1 MMTVTTARVGSSRT
15 DSERSTS
22 TTEEMTT
29 AAVFRGRRI
38 GSVRIKTELLDGDRP
53 SMTMNTT
60 APTSPVGGAE
70 MEAADVLPDRQAQ
83 RISIGG
89 GIISN
94 SPYWVLSIALP
105 GPLWRMDRS
114 RPCTSSVRWDRW
126 PSLCWPFFSVDK
138 ARVKC

>member
-29 AAVFRGRRI
+29 AAVFRGSSRI
-38 GSVRIKTELLDGDRP
+38 GSVRIKTELRDGDRP
-53 SMTMNTT
+53 SMTMSTT
-60 APTSPVGGAE
+60 APTRAE
-70 MEAADVLPDRQAQ
+70 MEATDVLPDRPAQ

-94 SPYWVLSIALP
+94 SPCWVLSIALP
-105 GPLWRMDRS
+105 GPSWRMDRS

-126 PSLCWPFFSVDK
+126 PSLCWPFSSVDK